1 MRHLAAILLVCILGL
16 LAWPRVV
23 QDENAQALFETGKTH
38 SMMGEEA
45 PALIAYERAAALGL
59 ADAAHMAAQSYHYGW
74 TGIRN
79 FRKAASYYNQ
89 VIAASDRAYTVQEA
103 KTQREAMLRELGDL
117 AFDAA
122 LKRDL
127 STAERYYNLGV
138 ELGDGSA
145 LGNLAHFYETGRF
158 GWPRD
163 EVKAR
168 ALYERQAEQA
178 PNSSGLWALGLM
190 YKDGRGGGKDYE
202 RAAAAFQAMIDMDS
216 VSGYTEM
223 AKLYLEGKGVRQ
235 DRGIALELLQ
245 RPCDLGI
252 QEACVLGGLTPA
264 PLPGS

>member
-1 MRHLAAILLVCILGL
+1 MGLICAVAL
-16 LAWPRVV
+16 LAWPQAV
-23 QDENAQALFETGKTH
+23 EAQSAQQLFQTGKDH
-38 SMMGEEA
+38 SVMGEEA
-45 PALIAYERAAALGL
+45 PALIAYEKAAALGL
-59 ADAAHMAAQSYHYGW
+59 ADAAHLAAQSYHYGW

-103 KTQREAMLRELGDL
+103 KTQREAMLRELGDM

-127 STAERYYNLGV
+127 STAERYYNLGI

-190 YKDGRGGGKDYE
+190 SKDGRGGPVDYT
-202 RAAAAFQAMIDMDS
+202 RAESAFQAMIDMGS
-216 VSGYTEM
+216 QAGYVEM

-252 QEACVLGGLTPA
+252 QEACDLGGLTPA

>member
-1 MRHLAAILLVCILGL
+1 MNTMGLICAVAL
-16 LAWPRVV
+16 LAWPQAV
-23 QDENAQALFETGKTH
+23 QAQSAQQLFQTGKDH
-38 SMMGEEA
+38 SMMGEDA
-45 PALIAYERAAALGL
+45 PALVAFEKAAALGL

-79 FRKAASYYNQ
+79 FRKAASYYDQ
-89 VIAASDRAYTVQEA
+89 VIAGSDSAYTVQEA
-103 KTQREAMLRELGDL
+103 KTQRQAMLGELGNL

-122 LKRDL
+122 RKRDL

-145 LGNLAHFYETGRF
+145 LGNLARFYETGRF

-168 ALYERQAEQA
+168 ALYERLAEQG
-178 PNSSGLWALGLM
+178 PNDTGLWALGLM
-190 YKDGRGGGKDYE
+190 YKEGRGGGTDYE
-202 RAAAAFQAMIDMDS
+202 RAAAAFQAMIDMGS
-216 VSGYTEM
+216 LSGNMEM

-235 DRGIALELLQ
+235 DRGIARELLR

-252 QEACVLGGLTPA
+252 QEACDLGGLTPA